1 MWSSIQWT
9 DLPYVY
15 KYIRLREIL
24 RHYSKFKFW
33 HFTWVCNRSV
43 CVNIL
48 AVISECFLMC
58 LNLSRGFWHRCRSS
72 NVFTQTTFSD
82 WPDHFLMVGRCVWI
96 YQGALLIALWSCNI
110 IGSNSAFVKCCFRE
124 RGAEGVGSDF
134 PPACLWSV
142 FVSWFEATPPTCCDR
157 KGIN

>member
-96 YQGALLIALWSCNI
+96 YQGALLIALWSCNRFKLSI
-110 IGSNSAFVKCCFRE
+110 CKVLLQRKRSRGGRKWLPAGLSVVCVCQLIWSYSTDMLRQE
-124 RGAEGVGSDF
+124 R
-134 PPACLWSV
+134 
-142 FVSWFEATPPTCCDR
+142 
-157 KGIN
+157 N